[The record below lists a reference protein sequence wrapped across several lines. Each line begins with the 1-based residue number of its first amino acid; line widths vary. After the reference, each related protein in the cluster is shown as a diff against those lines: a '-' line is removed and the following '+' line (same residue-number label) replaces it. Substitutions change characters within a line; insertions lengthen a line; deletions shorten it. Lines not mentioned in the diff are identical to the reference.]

1 MSFVKNGG
9 RPEKPQFCPDEMWA
23 HFLNCF
29 ITFIYCSQT
38 ISCSFTIVERAWVY
52 DPEERPRFA
61 DLLPELEALRGCPLY
76 QEDIPYPPNCSSLR
90 TDSNFEF
97 SFNSNISRGESG
109 HSGSIRFDKSDNP
122 SAKKQG
128 RPSILRSL
136 RRERSRPLSNL
147 ADLEAGNRSRSVN
160 SVTNDMNSSTRSQ
173 VIATKDMTIAF
184 SYRIAVTVPKKS
196 HSKKSQLNRSK
207 QRASELSNR
216 SPVSSSSSPL
226 SSPRTPSSGN
236 SDIPSMYIR
245 PARVSRV

>member
-9 RPEKPQFCPDEMWA
+9 RPEKPQFCPDE
-23 HFLNCF
+23 
-29 ITFIYCSQT
+29 I
-38 ISCSFTIVERAWVY
+38 FTIVERAWVY

-76 QEDIPYPPNCSSLR
+76 QEDIPYPPNCSSLI

-136 RRERSRPLSNL
+136 RRERSRPFSNL

-160 SVTNDMNSSTRSQ
+160 SVTNDMNSSTRNCDEGYDNS
-173 VIATKDMTIAF
+173 IFI
-184 SYRIAVTVPKKS
+184 SNCCYEVPKKS
-196 HSKKSQLNRSK
+196 HIKKSQLNRSK
-207 QRASELSNR
+207 QRASELPNR

>member
-9 RPEKPQFCPDEMWA
+9 KPEKPQFCPDE
-23 HFLNCF
+23 
-29 ITFIYCSQT
+29 I
-38 ISCSFTIVERAWVY
+38 FTIVERAWVY

-76 QEDIPYPPNCSSLR
+76 QEDTPYPPNCSSLR
-90 TDSNFEF
+90 TDSNFEL

-109 HSGSIRFDKSDNP
+109 HSGSVRFDKSDNP

-136 RRERSRPLSNL
+136 RRERSRPPSNL
-147 ADLEAGNRSRSVN
+147 ADLEAGNRRSRSMN
-160 SVTNDMNSSTRSQ
+160 SVTNDMDSSTRDCDEEYDDS
-173 VIATKDMTIAF
+173 IFI
-184 SYRIAVTVPKKS
+184 SNGCYEVPKKP

-207 QRASELSNR
+207 QRASEPSNR
-216 SPVSSSSSPL
+216 SPASSSSSPY

-236 SDIPSMYIR
+236 SDIPSIYIR